1 MNHVEAET
9 VSSLV
14 TLISNRQ
21 FSTYLKTLQAS
32 KVPLEYKMTLNLHT
46 LEAVKDLFPSL
57 IGEYF
62 AWRNKCYP
70 LESIQD
76 WYEFLPLEEQG
87 KKYPFEHL
95 FASQESCL
103 EYLSHN
109 YHAWLL
115 GFMLIREEQF
125 SDYIQAFRH
134 SRLPLLAKFVLHNAI
149 LYAWEWDKNDP
160 VDVDASTL
168 DNDLK
173 LLTYIE
179 DNYGSLI
186 NALEE

>member
-1 MNHVEAET
+1 MNQAEAET

-21 FSTYLKTLQAS
+21 FSTYLKSLQVS
-32 KVPLEYKMTLNLHT
+32 KVPLEYKMTLNLYT

-57 IGEYF
+57 IEEYF
-62 AWRNKCYP
+62 VWRNKCYP
-70 LESIQD
+70 LESVQD
-76 WYEFLPLEEQG
+76 WYEFLPPEEQG

-95 FASQESCL
+95 FSSPESCL

-115 GFMLIREEQF
+115 GFMLIREQQY
-125 SDYIQAFRH
+125 SDYILAFRN
-134 SRLPLLAKFVLHNAI
+134 SRLPLLSKFVLHNAI
-149 LYAWEWDKNDP
+149 LYAWEWDKNEP
-160 VDVDASTL
+160 NDVDADSL

-179 DNYGSLI
+179 DNFGSLI
-186 NALEE
+186 NALAE